1 MPRKAKTGLDHF
13 PFETDLFQDLKV
25 RKLIKYQSAKAIAVY
40 AYLLCIIY
48 RDGYYMKW
56 DRELPFIISE
66 TLGFDEAFIGEAIE
80 CCVRLGLFD
89 EKFYKEKQVLTS
101 RGIQLRYLK
110 ELGRLRRTGDVSEYS
125 LLDSPHLNTMLNS
138 TLWLAKMRQDHKLSA
153 DELNDL
159 LNEWS
164 KWCAAT
170 DKQHTSAQDAKR
182 HFENWYKKIQE
193 SQEAGIGGVSV
204 VQASACKKNNKK
216 QQSNATKPTTD
227 RRRAARQ
234 LTATAKDYKT
244 SF

>member
-1 MPRKAKTGLDHF
+1 MSSIASVSLYNSKIFTLNCIMPRKAKTGLDHF
-13 PFETDLFQDLKV
+13 PFDTDLFSDIKV

-56 DRELPFIISE
+56 DNALPFIISE
-66 TLGFDEAFIGEAIE
+66 CLGFDEAFVGEAIE
-80 CCVRLGLFD
+80 CMVRLGLFN
-89 EKFYKEKQVLTS
+89 EHMFREKQVLTA
-101 RGIQLRYLK
+101 RGIQERYLR
-110 ELGRLRRTGDVSEYS
+110 ELARLRRTGDVSEYS
-125 LLDSPHLNTMLNS
+125 LLDSPHLTAMLNS

-182 HFENWYKKIQE
+182 HFENWYKKINQ
-193 SQEAGIGGVSV
+193 Q
-204 VQASACKKNNKK
+204 K

-234 LTATAKDYKT
+234 LTATAQDYKT

>member
-1 MPRKAKTGLDHF
+1 MPRKAKTGLDYF

-40 AYLLCIIY
+40 AYLLCFIY

-66 TLGFDEAFIGEAIE
+66 TLGFDEAFVGEAIE

-89 EKFYKEKQVLTS
+89 EKLYKEKQVLTS
-101 RGIQLRYLK
+101 RGIQMRYLK

-125 LLDSPHLNTMLNS
+125 LLDSPHLATMLNS
-138 TLWLAKMRQDHKLSA
+138 VLWLANMQTKYGLSS

-159 LNEWS
+159 LQEWS
-164 KWCAAT
+164 KNVVAQ
-170 DKQHTSAQDAKR
+170 DKHHASAQDAKR
-182 HFENWYKKIQE
+182 HFENWYNKINQ
-193 SQEAGIGGVSV
+193 Q
-204 VQASACKKNNKK
+204 K
-216 QQSNATKPTTD
+216 QKSDATKPTTD
-227 RRRAARQ
+227 RRRATRQ

>member
-13 PFETDLFQDLKV
+13 PFETDLFTDIKV

-56 DRELPFIISE
+56 DNELPFIISE
-66 TLGFDEAFIGEAIE
+66 VLGFDEAFVGEAIE
-80 CCVRLGLFD
+80 CMVRLSLFN
-89 EKFYKEKQVLTS
+89 EKMYREKQVLTA
-101 RGIQLRYLK
+101 RGIQERYLR
-110 ELGRLRRTGDVSEYS
+110 ELARLRRTGDVSEYS
-125 LLDSPHLNTMLNS
+125 LLDSPHLTAMLNS

-170 DKQHTSAQDAKR
+170 DKQHTSTQDAKR
-182 HFENWYKKIQE
+182 HFENWYKKINQ
-193 SQEAGIGGVSV
+193 QK
-204 VQASACKKNNKK
+204 QNNAK
-216 QQSNATKPTTD
+216 STTND

>member
-13 PFETDLFQDLKV
+13 PFDTDLFSDIKV

-56 DRELPFIISE
+56 DNELPFIISE
-66 TLGFDEAFIGEAIE
+66 CLGFDEAFVGEAIE
-80 CCVRLGLFD
+80 CMVRLGLFN
-89 EKFYKEKQVLTS
+89 EHMFREKQVLTA
-101 RGIQLRYLK
+101 RGIQERYLR
-110 ELGRLRRTGDVSEYS
+110 ELARLRRTGDVSEYS
-125 LLDSPHLNTMLNS
+125 LLDSPHLTAMLNS

-182 HFENWYKKIQE
+182 HFENWYKKINQ
-193 SQEAGIGGVSV
+193 QK
-204 VQASACKKNNKK
+204 QNNAK
-216 QQSNATKPTTD
+216 STTND

>member
-13 PFETDLFQDLKV
+13 PFDTDLFSDIKV

-56 DRELPFIISE
+56 DNELPFIISE
-66 TLGFDEAFIGEAIE
+66 CLGFDEAFVGEAIE
-80 CCVRLGLFD
+80 CMVRLGLFN
-89 EKFYKEKQVLTS
+89 EHMFREKQVLTA
-101 RGIQLRYLK
+101 RGIQERYLR
-110 ELGRLRRTGDVSEYS
+110 ELARLRRTGDVSEYS

-138 TLWLAKMRQDHKLSA
+138 TLWLAKMRQDYKLS
-153 DELNDL
+153 DEDLNDL

-182 HFENWYKKIQE
+182 HFENWYKKINQ
-193 SQEAGIGGVSV
+193 QK
-204 VQASACKKNNKK
+204 QNNAK
-216 QQSNATKPTTD
+216 STTND
-227 RRRAARQ
+227 RRRATRQ

>member
-13 PFETDLFQDLKV
+13 PFETDLFTDIKV

-56 DRELPFIISE
+56 DNELPFIISE
-66 TLGFDEAFIGEAIE
+66 CLGYDEAFVGEAIE
-80 CCVRLGLFD
+80 CMVRLGLFN
-89 EKFYKEKQVLTS
+89 EHMFREKQVLTA
-101 RGIQLRYLK
+101 RGIQERYLR
-110 ELGRLRRTGDVSEYS
+110 ELARLRRTGDVSEYS
-125 LLDSPHLNTMLNS
+125 LLDSPHLTAMLNS

-182 HFENWYKKIQE
+182 HFENWYKKINQ
-193 SQEAGIGGVSV
+193 QK
-204 VQASACKKNNKK
+204 QNNAK
-216 QQSNATKPTTD
+216 STTND

>member
-13 PFETDLFQDLKV
+13 PFDTDLFSDIKV

-56 DRELPFIISE
+56 DNELPFIISE
-66 TLGFDEAFIGEAIE
+66 YLGFDEAFVGEAIE
-80 CCVRLGLFD
+80 CMVRLGLFN
-89 EKFYKEKQVLTS
+89 EHMFREKQVLTA
-101 RGIQLRYLK
+101 RGIQERYLR
-110 ELGRLRRTGDVSEYS
+110 ELARLRRTGDVSEYS
-125 LLDSPHLNTMLNS
+125 LLDSPHLTAMLNS

-182 HFENWYKKIQE
+182 HFENWYKKINQ
-193 SQEAGIGGVSV
+193 QK
-204 VQASACKKNNKK
+204 QNNAK
-216 QQSNATKPTTD
+216 STTND

>member
-13 PFETDLFQDLKV
+13 PFETDLFSDIKV

-40 AYLLCIIY
+40 AFLLCTIY
-48 RDGYYMKW
+48 RDGYYIVW

-66 TLGFDEAFIGEAIE
+66 SLGFDEAFVGEAIE
-80 CCVRLGLFD
+80 CMVRLGLFD
-89 EKFYKEKQVLTS
+89 EHMYREKQVLTS
-101 RGIQLRYLK
+101 RGIQMRYLK
-110 ELGRLRRTGDVSEYS
+110 ELGRLRRSGDVSEYS
-125 LLDSPHLNTMLNS
+125 LLDSPHLKTMQSS
-138 TLWLAKMRQDHKLSA
+138 TLWLAKMRQDFSLTE

-164 KWCAAT
+164 KHCVSQ
-170 DKQHTSAQDAKR
+170 DKHHSSAQDAKR
-182 HFENWYKKIQE
+182 HFENWYNKINQ
-193 SQEAGIGGVSV
+193 Q
-204 VQASACKKNNKK
+204 K
-216 QQSNATKPTTD
+216 QKSDETKPTTD